1 MNLQPDWEYVSDGV
15 MGGVS
20 RGALSVEDVAGRR
33 AARLTG
39 TVSLDNNGGFL
50 QMAFDL
56 AGGAVFDASAYRGIA
71 MDVFGND
78 AEYEV
83 RLRTDALSRPWQSFR
98 ARIQARAE
106 WHRVVVP
113 FEAFEPNKT
122 DASFDPAGLR
132 RIGVLAYGREF
143 EVDIAIA
150 QIGFVD

>member
-1 MNLQPDWEYVSDGV
+1 MKLQPDWEYVSDGV

-39 TVSLDNNGGFL
+39 MVSLDNNGGFL

-56 AGGAVFDASAYRGIA
+56 AEGAVFDASGYRGIA

-78 AEYEV
+78 AEYEI
-83 RLRTDALSRPWQSFR
+83 RLRTDALKRPWQSYR
-98 ARIQARAE
+98 ARFQARAT

-122 DASFDPAGLR
+122 EAAFDAARLR
-132 RIGVLAYGREF
+132 RVGVLAYGRVF
-143 EVDIAIA
+143 EADIAIA
-150 QIGFVD
+150 QISLVH